1 MNQAKIISLSLYQ
14 KRQAALLYYF
24 SSIEFLDQ
32 IIERAWALAAF
43 TDTTLDHVTRIKR
56 DKAMRQLGWA
66 EGHLSSNWSTYAHP
80 MLKDCLR
87 GLLEQKRLRATEWY
101 DIAGA
106 RDALTGM
113 SHFSM
118 NWTLPE
124 EEQVFR
130 QLSNEARGIAAKLD
144 MTVLRF
150 WTDLG
155 MSSTWEQYQHQ
166 FPKIPKFRVRTDVEG
181 ESGKRPVRTGVYM
194 PQDDPVGTL
203 QFAWIGN
210 SDGALGPCETFSK
223 LALEYLSTIG
233 RDKLWR
239 APSEAL
245 RKPDREEPTD
255 EYFDDW
261 CRTAKRMQFPDEIS
275 ARNER
280 AYSSGPCRWYFVER
294 IADEFEDETVEV
306 IPDPDRIRCLPGEPV
321 PRSGWWYSPTLPG
334 DQGLR
339 HFSQGSSFPDA
350 SSTEWGA
357 VFWYF
362 DANRQK

>member
-1 MNQAKIISLSLYQ
+1 MK
-14 KRQAALLYYF
+14 
-24 SSIEFLDQ
+24 FLDA
-32 IIERAWALAAF
+32 IIARVRALAEF
-43 TDTTLDHVTRIKR
+43 TDQSLDYAAKVQR
-56 DKAMRQLGWA
+56 DKAMRGHGWA
-66 EGHLSSNWSTYAHP
+66 EGHLASNWSTYAHP
-80 MLKDCLR
+80 MLNDCLR
-87 GLLEQKRLRATEWY
+87 ALLRQKQQRATEWY
-101 DIAGA
+101 DIAGV

-144 MTVLRF
+144 MTILRF
-150 WTDLG
+150 WTDLD

-210 SDGALGPCETFSK
+210 SGGALGQCETLSK
-223 LALEYLSTIG
+223 LALEYLGIVG

-245 RKPDREEPTD
+245 RKPERVEPTD
-255 EYFDDW
+255 EYLDDW
-261 CRTAKRMQFPDEIS
+261 CRTAKRMDFPDEIS

-280 AYSSGPCRWYFVER
+280 ACSSRSCRWYFVER
-294 IADEFEDETVEV
+294 IADEFEDETVGTMH
-306 IPDPDRIRCLPGEPV
+306 DPNRIRCLPGQLV
-321 PRSGWWYSPTLPG
+321 PRSGWWHSPALPG
-334 DQGLR
+334 EQGR
-339 HFSQGSSFPDA
+339 QYFSSGSKFPDTA
-350 SSTEWGA
+350 TTEWGA
-357 VFWYF
+357 VFWYL
-362 DANRQK
+362 DSNQ